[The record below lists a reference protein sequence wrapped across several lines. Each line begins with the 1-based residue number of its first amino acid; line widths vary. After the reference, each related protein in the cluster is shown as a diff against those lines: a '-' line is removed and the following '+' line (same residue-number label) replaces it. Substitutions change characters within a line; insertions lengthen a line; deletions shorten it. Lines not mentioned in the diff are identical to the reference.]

1 MPKTTFFNLPP
12 AKREAIEKEAIREF
26 AQNPFEHASLSRIV
40 GRCGI
45 AKGSMYQYF
54 EDKLDLYLYI
64 VELAYAEKRRYV
76 RRAFEIE
83 GDIFEVLRAYYRQS
97 LLFSQEH
104 PDLHKVTRNFW
115 ESRAQHL
122 HDTIG
127 EVRGERASD
136 FESFL
141 RKAMT
146 SGIVNSGLNPEAVF
160 FVYHAVGKQL
170 IDQFGETVDDKFLCQ
185 VLDVLKYGLMVRKG
199 DARCEDD

>member
-1 MPKTTFFNLPP
+1 MPKATFFNLSP

-26 AQNPFEHASLSRIV
+26 AEKPFERASLSKIV
-40 GRCGI
+40 ENCGI

-64 VELAYAEKRRYV
+64 VELAYAEKRKYV
-76 RRAFEIE
+76 RQAFEIE

-97 LLFSQEH
+97 LRFSQEH
-104 PDLHKVTRNFW
+104 PNLHKVTCNFW

-122 HDTIG
+122 HETIG

-141 RKAMT
+141 SKAIT
-146 SGIVNSGLNPEAVF
+146 SGVVNSDLNPEAVF

-170 IDQFGETVDDKFLCQ
+170 IDQFGETVDDEFLCQ
-185 VLDVLKYGLMVRKG
+185 VLDVLKYGLKVRKG
-199 DARCEDD
+199 DAPCESN